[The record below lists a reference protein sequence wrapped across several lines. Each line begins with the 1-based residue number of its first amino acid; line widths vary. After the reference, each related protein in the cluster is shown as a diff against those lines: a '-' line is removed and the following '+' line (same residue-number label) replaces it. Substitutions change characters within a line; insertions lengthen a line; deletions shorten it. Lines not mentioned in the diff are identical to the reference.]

1 MTTKVLILR
10 ILHLIFFS
18 HHLQKEKIKFKRKPI
33 SLWQGYSLLAYISLE
48 SIVTMP
54 LNFLV
59 GVQQ

>member
-33 SLWQGYSLLAYISLE
+33 SLLAYISLE